1 MATKRDYYEVLGV
14 AKTASDD
21 EIKKAYRSLA
31 KKYHPD
37 VSKEPNAQEKF
48 IEVQEAYDCLSDSQ
62 KRANYD
68 RFGHADPNQFGNAGF
83 NGGDFGG
90 FGFEDI
96 FSNIFGGGR
105 TRQSSN
111 GPLKGQDIRIK
122 MNLTFEEAA
131 FGCKKEVHYNKTENC
146 PHCKGTGAQDPK
158 DVHTCSTCGGR
169 GRVLRQ
175 QQTFLGVMQTETVC
189 PDCNGKGKTITKP
202 CAECSGKG
210 KIRKAVKPVITIP
223 SGVDD
228 EQTIRVS
235 GLGEAGSNGGP
246 SGDLYIDLSVQ
257 EHEIFERDGND
268 IYFELPVTFSDVA
281 LGKEF
286 DVKTIHGMVK
296 LKIPA
301 GTQTGTKF
309 RIPNKGILNQRTNRV
324 GHQYVVVK
332 VMTPTKL
339 TSEQKELFTKLSKTD
354 ETASNTIFD
363 KIKKFFKGDK

>member
-1 MATKRDYYEVLGV
+1 
-14 AKTASDD
+14 
-21 EIKKAYRSLA
+21 
-31 KKYHPD
+31 
-37 VSKEPNAQEKF
+37 
-48 IEVQEAYDCLSDSQ
+48 
-62 KRANYD
+62 
-68 RFGHADPNQFGNAGF
+68 
-83 NGGDFGG
+83 
-90 FGFEDI
+90 
-96 FSNIFGGGR
+96 
-105 TRQSSN
+105 
-111 GPLKGQDIRIK
+111 

-286 DVKTIHGMVK
+286 DVKTIHGMVR
-296 LKIPA
+296 LKVPA

-309 RIPNKGILNQRTNRV
+309 KLANKGILNQRTNRV

-354 ETASNTIFD
+354 ETSSNSIFD
-363 KIKKFFKGDK
+363 KIKKFFKGEK